1 VAFQHFSSPRLGCNL
16 VFVKRF
22 QTRIH
27 LLSTIYQNAGFFD
40 ISTIDQLR
48 ARGAVGDISGRYF
61 DINGNRILGD
71 VENGIIGLTWDD
83 LQKLENVVAVAR
95 GSDKTAAILGAL
107 RTGLLDYLIID
118 DRTLSEV
125 EKADAE

>member
-1 VAFQHFSSPRLGCNL
+1 MMVRRVAFQHFSSPRLGCNL
-16 VFVKRF
+16 EFVKRF

-48 ARGAVGDISGRYF
+48 ARGAGGDISGRYF

-83 LQKLENVVAVAR
+83 L
-95 GSDKTAAILGAL
+95 
-107 RTGLLDYLIID
+107 
-118 DRTLSEV
+118 
-125 EKADAE
+125 